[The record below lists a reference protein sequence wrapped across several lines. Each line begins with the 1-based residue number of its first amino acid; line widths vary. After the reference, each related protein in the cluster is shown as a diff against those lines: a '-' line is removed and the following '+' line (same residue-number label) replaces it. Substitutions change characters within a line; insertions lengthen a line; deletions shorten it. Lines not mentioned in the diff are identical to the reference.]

1 MDPADI
7 TDAEVAVA
15 ELTAEDEVFQ
25 NSRLRVVPRPSEAEG
40 AVSETESIASSSPP
54 SPPPKRRRLTIV
66 RGGR

>member
-25 NSRLRVVPRPSEAEG
+25 NSRLRVVPRPSEAGG
-40 AVSETESIASSSPP
+40 AASETESIASSSP